1 MALSSDPNTTDFHD
15 IAQGT
20 PSSMSYAQQ
29 DKALEKNPHS
39 DILRSLIEE
48 ARYGLGN
55 NIDTMCI
62 YDEAVSYLYS
72 GITTQELSQAA
83 ILVARSKIEVE
94 PAYSF
99 LAARLLLGVLFH
111 EVTGQPVPLSEAS
124 NLYKQYLP
132 IYIEEGVTAGLL
144 DPVLLDF
151 DLQQLAAAIRG
162 ERDTVFT
169 YAGLQ
174 MLFDGYLLQHNGRRI
189 ELPQLLWM
197 RVAMGLAVQEKEKEA
212 RAIEFYELLS
222 QLYFTPSTP
231 TLFYAGT
238 CHPQLSPC
246 YVTTVADNL
255 DHVFKSIRDN
265 ALLSKWAAG
274 LGNDWTN
281 VRALG
286 ADIKGTNGKSQGL
299 IPFLKIVNDTAV
311 AVNQGG
317 RRKGAVCAYLEAW
330 HLDVEDFLDLRRN
343 TGDDRRRT
351 HDLSTAIWIPDLFMK
366 RVQVDG
372 EWTLFSPDDVADLH
386 NLYGKAFEQRYVEYE
401 YLATTHKIRLW
412 NRVRAIDLWHKI
424 LTRLFETGH
433 PWITWKDPSNIR
445 SPQDHMGVIHSSN
458 LCTEVLLNTSE
469 SETAVCTLGSVNL
482 PAHITTKQLDLS
494 RLQMTIRTAVRML
507 DNIIDVNFYPTPE
520 ARAANLQ
527 HRPIGVGLTGFQD
540 ALYLLDIS
548 YASQEAA
555 AFADRSMEAIAYYTI
570 MASSEL
576 AHERK
581 TYPSYHGSKWDTGL
595 LPVDTIAQMEVERG
609 QSVAMDRSIT
619 MDWDRVRNSIQRHGM
634 RNSNVLAIAPT
645 VYMSAIIGNSP
656 SIEPT
661 YKNLYAKSNVSGEFT
676 QVNAHLVDDL
686 KRIGLWDAA
695 LLEELK
701 YYNGS
706 IQSIARIPDELK
718 RRYLTAFEFEPE
730 WLIECA
736 SRRQKWIDMGQSL
749 NLYLVEPSGK
759 RLHEIYVLAWNKGLK
774 TTYYLRSQ
782 AATQIEKSTLD
793 TSRWATQA
801 RWIKK
806 QEPKA
811 GRKEGLDSESIQTCD
826 LDDGCDVCQ

>member
-1 MALSSDPNTTDFHD
+1 
-15 IAQGT
+15 
-20 PSSMSYAQQ
+20 
-29 DKALEKNPHS
+29 
-39 DILRSLIEE
+39 
-48 ARYGLGN
+48 
-55 NIDTMCI
+55 
-62 YDEAVSYLYS
+62 
-72 GITTQELSQAA
+72 
-83 ILVARSKIEVE
+83 
-94 PAYSF
+94 
-99 LAARLLLGVLFH
+99 
-111 EVTGQPVPLSEAS
+111 
-124 NLYKQYLP
+124 
-132 IYIEEGVTAGLL
+132 
-144 DPVLLDF
+144 
-151 DLQQLAAAIRG
+151 
-162 ERDTVFT
+162 
-169 YAGLQ
+169 
-174 MLFDGYLLQHNGRRI
+174 
-189 ELPQLLWM
+189 
-197 RVAMGLAVQEKEKEA
+197 
-212 RAIEFYELLS
+212 
-222 QLYFTPSTP
+222 
-231 TLFYAGT
+231 
-238 CHPQLSPC
+238 
-246 YVTTVADNL
+246 
-255 DHVFKSIRDN
+255 
-265 ALLSKWAAG
+265 
-274 LGNDWTN
+274 
-281 VRALG
+281 
-286 ADIKGTNGKSQGL
+286 
-299 IPFLKIVNDTAV
+299 
-311 AVNQGG
+311 
-317 RRKGAVCAYLEAW
+317 
-330 HLDVEDFLDLRRN
+330 
-343 TGDDRRRT
+343 
-351 HDLSTAIWIPDLFMK
+351 
-366 RVQVDG
+366 
-372 EWTLFSPDDVADLH
+372 
-386 NLYGKAFEQRYVEYE
+386 
-401 YLATTHKIRLW
+401 
-412 NRVRAIDLWHKI
+412 
-424 LTRLFETGH
+424 
-433 PWITWKDPSNIR
+433 
-445 SPQDHMGVIHSSN
+445 
-458 LCTEVLLNTSE
+458 
-469 SETAVCTLGSVNL
+469 
-482 PAHITTKQLDLS
+482 
-494 RLQMTIRTAVRML
+494 
-507 DNIIDVNFYPTPE
+507 
-520 ARAANLQ
+520 LQ